1 MTIYLIKDD
10 IVNLYDIYFSQSETS
25 HPFYT
30 VIDEIDIYCSDLDY
44 IKFIIRLFFV
54 RTRLNPK
61 LPVLFRNLT
70 LEKLEKYILRN
81 YNYNNQGYDIQ
92 ELLKKLE
99 MKYDNKNIS

>member
-10 IVNLYDIYFSQSETS
+10 IINLYDIVFIQSEIP

-30 VIDEIDIYCSDLDY
+30 VIDEIEIYCSDLDY
-44 IKFIIRLFFV
+44 IKLIIRLFFI

-70 LEKLEKYILRN
+70 LERLEKYILRN
-81 YNYNNQGYDIQ
+81 YKSNNNIQ
-92 ELLKKLE
+92 ELLRRLE
-99 MKYDNKNIS
+99 MKYGNKNRS